1 MTDAWDDPWGDS
13 ATADAPESAAAFT
26 WAPLSRRI
34 AGLGPDD
41 TVHDGVPSYMRG
53 ALTDWVDMV
62 YNVAENDRDS
72 GALDNTLRLRL
83 RWEQVP
89 APCTLTDEQLLDLID
104 AILNWWTMRP
114 ALREQIAEMLTAGGA
129 GWRVTADGTAVER
142 RVDETVT
149 ATVIHT
155 VSSVTA
161 DAADHLAAAWRAAY
175 GRHPD
180 PDKVFHEAIRA
191 VESIACP
198 LVEAKKA
205 ENGKATLGTVIGELA
220 KNSGHRW
227 ELVLPGPTGAPRD
240 VTPLVSMLE
249 LLWQAQVSRHG
260 GAPKSRRQ
268 DQAEAEA
275 AVHLAATLVQWLGSG
290 VLRKKA

>member
-1 MTDAWDDPWGDS
+1 MTDAWDDPWGAS
-13 ATADAPESAAAFT
+13 ATADASEPAAANPWT
-26 WAPLSRRI
+26 PLSRRI
-34 AGLGPDD
+34 AGLGPDE
-41 TVHDGVPSYMRG
+41 TVHDGIPGYMLG
-53 ALTDWVDMV
+53 ALHDWVDTV
-62 YNVAENDRDS
+62 YNVAEYDRNS
-72 GALDNTLRLRL
+72 EALDNTLRLRL

-89 APCTLTDEQLLDLID
+89 TPDTLTEEQLLDVID
-104 AILNWWTMRP
+104 AILRWWTMRP
-114 ALREQIAEMLTAGGA
+114 ALREEIAEILTTGGA
-129 GWRVTADGTAVER
+129 GWRVTAEGTALER

-155 VSSVTA
+155 VSNVTA

-175 GRHPD
+175 GRHAD

-198 LVEAKKA
+198 LVEVKKA

-220 KNSGHRW
+220 NNSGHKW

-240 VTPLVSMLE
+240 VTPLVTMLE

-268 DQAEAEA
+268 EQAEAEA

-290 VLRKKA
+290 VLHKKV